1 MDNIEKSYRLLLYI
15 QHNLNKEKLEQ
26 IYKTEMGSHLWEK
39 FLYYD
44 RNLLIFLNYLDKN
57 NKEIFFNAIRG
68 ENNNI
73 LFNINL

>member
-26 IYKTEMGSHLWEK
+26 IYNTEMGSHLWEK

-57 NKEIFFNAIRG
+57 NKEIFFNAIRDG
-68 ENNNI
+68 NI

>member
-1 MDNIEKSYRLLLYI
+1 MDNIEESYRLLLYI

-44 RNLLIFLNYLDKN
+44 RNLLIFVNYLDKN
-57 NKEIFFNAIRG
+57 NKEIFFNAMRA

-73 LFNINL
+73 LFNE